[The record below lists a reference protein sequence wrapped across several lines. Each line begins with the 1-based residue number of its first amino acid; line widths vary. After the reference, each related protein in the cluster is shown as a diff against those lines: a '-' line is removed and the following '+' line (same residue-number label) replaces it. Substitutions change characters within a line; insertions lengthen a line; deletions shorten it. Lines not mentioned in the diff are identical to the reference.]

1 MRRLIQFQTHPFR
14 LLLYLEW
21 ILLGMTFLTRFPL
34 VDVPPPPPHDPIV
47 AHSSLLTILSIAL
60 FGMMGLQLPKGRLF
74 SKVLY
79 TGVGFGLILLAAVG
93 GGRGI
98 SFSPSLLLILVIRSC
113 LIFGLTGRLLV
124 AGLAFASVLLSL
136 FLRLQNVPEFPV
148 SGRRDNFRTPIAEPA
163 PKLHPHRPQKGFI
176 VRREISPDQVRRLVL
191 NLTINT
197 ALLFGLV
204 LVFVLLLVNAL
215 LAERQSRQKL
225 AIANEQ
231 LRQYAR
237 RIEDQAT
244 LEERNRIAREI
255 HDSLGHS
262 LTAQS
267 IQLEN
272 AMMFLRSNVDKAQVF
287 LTEAKQL
294 GKDALQEVRQSIA
307 TLRSNPLQGRALEDA
322 LASLVE
328 DFRRRSSIEAECQI
342 NFSSQ
347 IQVNHRRFK
356 FKRNHRGTEFAQETI
371 RGDREIKM
379 IDADFGSSIVP
390 DSVVNRSLPPE
401 ISTAIYRIVK
411 EVLTNIYKHSEATQ
425 VKIRL
430 LVNPEALYLFV
441 EDNGKGFDPEQNT
454 TGFGL
459 HGMRERA
466 VALAGQFSITS
477 QPGAGCQIT
486 VYIPLPTR
494 YP

>member
-1 MRRLIQFQTHPFR
+1 MRRLIQFPTHPFR

-21 ILLGMTFLTRFPL
+21 ILLGMTFLTRFPP
-34 VDVPPPPPHDPIV
+34 VDIPPPPPPHDHFG
-47 AHSSLLTILSIAL
+47 AHSSLLTILSIVL
-60 FGMMGLQLPKGRLF
+60 FGVMGLQLPKGRLF
-74 SKVLY
+74 SQVLY
-79 TGVGFGLILLAAVG
+79 TGAGFGLILLAAVG
-93 GGRGI
+93 EGRGI

-136 FLRLQNVPEFPV
+136 FLRVQSVPEFPV
-148 SGRRDNFRTPIAEPA
+148 SARGDNFRTPIAEPV
-163 PKLHPHRPQKGFI
+163 PKLYPHPHRKEFI
-176 VRREISPDQVRRLVL
+176 VKREISPDQVRRLVL
-191 NLTINT
+191 NLSINT

-204 LVFVLLLVNAL
+204 LLFVLLLVNAL

-272 AMMFLRSNVDKAQVF
+272 AMMFLRSNVDKAQAF

-307 TLRSNPLQGRALEDA
+307 TLRSNPLQGQSVEDA
-322 LASLVE
+322 IASLVE
-328 DFRRRSSIEAECQI
+328 DFRHRSGIEAECQI

-347 IQVNHRRFK
+347 IQVDARRFK
-356 FKRNHRGTEFAQETI
+356 LRRNHRGTEFAEEII
-371 RGDREIKM
+371 RGDREIEKTR
-379 IDADFGSSIVP
+379 DA
-390 DSVVNRSLPPE
+390 DSVVKRLLPAE
-401 ISTAIYRIVK
+401 ITTAIYRILK

-430 LVNPEALYLFV
+430 LASPEALYLFV

-466 VALAGQFSITS
+466 VALAGQFKITS

-494 YP
+494 YS